1 MNINDSGVADARDRL
16 REKSQNEATC
26 IALNDMLKDAQK
38 EIERL
43 RASSFE
49 PDWVSYQQGRK
60 DGRADAVAEM
70 RSALNANPVL
80 RMTMSGQRLS
90 YAQLYELQGELGA
103 IYSKIFPE
111 PAP

>member
-1 MNINDSGVADARDRL
+1 MNSNDIGIADSRNRL
-16 REKSQNEATC
+16 REKAQNEATC
-26 IALNDMLKDAQK
+26 IALNNMLKDAQK

-49 PDWVSYQQGRK
+49 PDWANYQQGRK

-70 RSALNANPVL
+70 RSALSAMPVR

-90 YAQLYELQGELGA
+90 YVQLDELNGELDA
-103 IYSKIFPE
+103 IYSKTLPE